1 MAFLAV
7 LVLHAGFGRVSFL
20 IWPDERQLLAGAACA
35 NLVIVSV
42 AFLTKSGVVSARFE
56 PHPPSP
62 FAGLSI
68 TWESAAYAGLAIAA
82 AAALAAV
89 LNPPRVHRAVAT
101 STKQFLRRATSR
113 AGFLLIRARDTR
125 ESDGP
130 L

>member
-1 MAFLAV
+1 V
-7 LVLHAGFGRVSFL
+7 VSR
-20 IWPDERQLLAGAACA
+20 PLLAACA

-56 PHPPSP
+56 PDLPSP

-68 TWESAAYAGLAIAA
+68 TWESAAYAALAIAA

-89 LNPPRVHRAVAT
+89 LNLLRVHRAVVT
-101 STKQFLRRATSR
+101 STKQSLRRATSR
-113 AGFLLIRARDTR
+113 AAFLLVRARDTR
-125 ESDGP
+125 EGDGS